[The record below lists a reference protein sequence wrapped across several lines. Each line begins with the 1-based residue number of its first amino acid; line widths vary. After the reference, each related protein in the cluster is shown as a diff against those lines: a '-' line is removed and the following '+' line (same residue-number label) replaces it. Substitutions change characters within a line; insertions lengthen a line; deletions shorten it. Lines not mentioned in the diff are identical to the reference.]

1 LGKTLPIKSFIHVL
15 ILQLT
20 SLINNPK
27 RKVLKSRLAANDR
40 QIPTIGE
47 LKIFHDVGAL
57 TDDRKQKTISKL
69 QTEIYALLLNDWN
82 FTIGFKDTSQD
93 PWDGSFLENAMGIT
107 NLHNDTLSVYLSY
120 SIVMPLLRDDLSDA
134 ERMGCEW
141 HTANT
146 IIHEISV
153 RKSLFHFMRNSL
165 ISGNNIACY
174 LAC

>member
-1 LGKTLPIKSFIHVL
+1 LGKTLPTKSFIHAL

-27 RKVLKSRLAANDR
+27 RKVLKSRLTANDR
-40 QIPTIGE
+40 NIHWGTIGE
-47 LKIFHDVGAL
+47 LKTFHDVGTL
-57 TDDRKQKTISKL
+57 TDDLKQQTLSKL
-69 QTEIYALLLNDWN
+69 QTKIYALLLNDWN

-107 NLHNDTLSVYLSY
+107 NLHDGTLSVYLSY

-153 RKSLFHFMRNSL
+153 RKCFSNLRQ
-165 ISGNNIACY
+165 IY
-174 LAC
+174 

>member
-1 LGKTLPIKSFIHVL
+1 VL

-93 PWDGSFLENAMGIT
+93 PWDGSFLENAMGVT
-107 NLHNDTLSVYLSY
+107 NLHNETLSVYLSY
-120 SIVMPLLRDDLSDA
+120 SIVMPL
-134 ERMGCEW
+134 MGCEW

>member
-1 LGKTLPIKSFIHVL
+1 ML

-27 RKVLKSRLAANDR
+27 RKVLKSRLTANDR

-47 LKIFHDVGAL
+47 LKTFHDVGAL

-69 QTEIYALLLNDWN
+69 QTEIYALLLDDWN

-93 PWDGSFLENAMGIT
+93 PWDGSFLENAMGVT
-107 NLHNDTLSVYLSY
+107 NLHNETLSVYLSY

-134 ERMGCEW
+134 EMMGCEW

-153 RKSLFHFMRNSL
+153 RKSLFHFMRNLL

-174 LAC
+174 LVCRAGNITS

>member
-1 LGKTLPIKSFIHVL
+1 ML
-15 ILQLT
+15 IFQLT
-20 SLINNPK
+20 SLVNNPK
-27 RKVLKSRLAANDR
+27 RKVLKSRLTAHDR

-47 LKIFHDVGAL
+47 LKTFQDIGAL
-57 TDDRKQKTISKL
+57 TDDRKQQTISKL
-69 QTEIYALLLNDWN
+69 QTEIYALLLDDWN

-107 NLHNDTLSVYLSY
+107 NLHDGTLSVYLSY

-153 RKSLFHFMRNSL
+153 LKYFSTLGQ
-165 ISGNNIACY
+165 IY
-174 LAC
+174 